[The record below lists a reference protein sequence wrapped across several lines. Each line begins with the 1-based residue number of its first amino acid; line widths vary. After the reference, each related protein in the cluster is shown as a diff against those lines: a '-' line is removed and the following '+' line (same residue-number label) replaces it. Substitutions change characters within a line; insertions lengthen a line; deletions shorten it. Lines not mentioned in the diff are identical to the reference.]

1 MPGSSS
7 STLLNA
13 NLDGS
18 KLTVVDGRLTDTKQK
33 LQLVTNNLQNENGT
47 KLNGSIYWG
56 NTPYQYGTPIDI
68 KTIDSPSSDNSI
80 KTYDLSSL
88 LEQNLKM
95 KLDSSNLSAGDYKAN
110 NSLGNVW
117 TWQFVSS
124 V

>member
-1 MPGSSS
+1 
-7 STLLNA
+7 
-13 NLDGS
+13 LDGS

-56 NTPYQYGTPIDI
+56 NTPYQYVTPIDI
-68 KTIDSPSSDNSI
+68 KTIGSPSSDNSI

-95 KLDSSNLSAGDYKAN
+95 KLDPSNLSAGDYKAN